1 MRIKFSILT
10 DVASEFS
17 GHNRNTVHN
26 CAILI
31 VRSKMHQSS
40 DEDNGPARRK
50 RNAESGK
57 PPLPPGSPRR
67 LKAAVPGIDVASL
80 PISPSSS
87 ARTTPRL
94 DSGNSIE
101 FRIMNYLNSAIE
113 NMVKQFSS
121 DLRAIVETDHSF
133 SLVVDSFKNDL
144 LSSVKAIVKLP
155 EDRFYATID
164 TDVYEFVKE
173 MRKAEKAIQVLHAKK
188 SPPSLEETIE
198 NMGDVHEHVSSQFD
212 ENTTSK
218 VCYSESCGTTRR
230 KEIQLLEQK
239 RVLLGARVQAIKQQN
254 QRLQEELKHMR
265 SIERLRQESLED
277 YDEVVG
283 SIKDLRRTIRSLK
296 HGVHTNVRWTR
307 NEDLGPTCEALYSA
321 TLSSCDQFVDM
332 YNMMLS
338 ERSAARLKEQEL
350 INMMMSRQIRTPV
363 FA

>member
-1 MRIKFSILT
+1 
-10 DVASEFS
+10 
-17 GHNRNTVHN
+17 
-26 CAILI
+26 
-31 VRSKMHQSS
+31 MHQSS
-40 DEDNGPARRK
+40 DEDNGPTRRK

-80 PISPSSS
+80 PISTSSS

-113 NMVKQFSS
+113 NMVTQFSS

-133 SLVVDSFKNDL
+133 SLVLDSFKNDL
-144 LSSVKAIVKLP
+144 LASVKTLVKLP
-155 EDRFYATID
+155 EDRFYTTID

-173 MRKAEKAIQVLHAKK
+173 MRKAEKAIQVLHAKQ
-188 SPPSLEETIE
+188 SPPSLGETIE
-198 NMGDVHEHVSSQFD
+198 NMSDVHEHVSSQID

-218 VCYSESCGTTRR
+218 FCYSESYGTSRR

-239 RVLLGARVQAIKQQN
+239 RVLLDARVQAMKQQN
-254 QRLQEELKHMR
+254 QRLQEELKHIR

-307 NEDLGPTCEALYSA
+307 NENLSPTCDALYSA
-321 TLSSCDQFVDM
+321 TLCTCNQFVDM

-338 ERSAARLKEQEL
+338 ERSAAKLKEQEL

-363 FA
+363 LA